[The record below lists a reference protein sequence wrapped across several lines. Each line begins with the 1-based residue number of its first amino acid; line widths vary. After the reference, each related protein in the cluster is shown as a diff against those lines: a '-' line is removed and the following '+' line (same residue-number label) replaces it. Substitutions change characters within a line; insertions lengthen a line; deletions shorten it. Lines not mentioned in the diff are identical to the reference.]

1 MATPG
6 MIATDRAIRGREPPA
21 GLLGHV
27 REGWRTSNK
36 WAYLFILPPLI
47 EFLIF
52 YVWMV
57 FSTVNIS
64 VQRWSPIGPTGWVG
78 LRNYET
84 VLGEPAFWDSMR
96 ITATYTLVTVS
107 GGIFIALVMSEIIF
121 RFRPKMQTFFKSA
134 FYLPGVVSAV
144 VISLIWIWLYQP
156 WYGLFNYLL
165 SLFDAGPVGWLTTP
179 EWALFSLM
187 LVSLASGHG
196 GQIVFLTAAM
206 GGVPSTLYEAA
217 RIDGAG
223 EWTRFFKIT
232 LPLLKPT
239 LLYLIVTGI
248 IGSFQVFTSIIVMT
262 PEGGPLKS
270 TRTIGFMIYETAFL
284 RARFDLASTQALLL
298 LVVLLFFSL
307 FVVRSMQ
314 TDVEF

>member
-1 MATPG
+1 MATTG
-6 MIATDRAIRGREPPA
+6 ISVTDRPARGR
-21 GLLGHV
+21 GGIVGQL
-27 REGWRTSNK
+27 REGWRASNK
-36 WAYLFILPPLI
+36 WAYVFILPPLI
-47 EFLIF
+47 EFF
-52 YVWMV
+52 VFHVWMV
-57 FSTVNIS
+57 FSTINIS
-64 VQRWSPIGPTGWVG
+64 LQKWSPIGPAGWVG
-78 LRNYET
+78 ADNYAT
-84 VLGEPAFWDSMR
+84 VLADPAFWDSMR

-107 GGIFIALVMSEIIF
+107 GGLLIALVMSEIIF
-121 RFRPKMQTFFKSA
+121 RFRPRMQTFFKSA

-156 WYGLFNYLL
+156 WYGFFNYLL
-165 SLFDAGPVGWLTTP
+165 SLFSLGPVGWLTAP

-223 EWTRFFKIT
+223 EWTRFFRIT
-232 LPLLKPT
+232 LPLLRPT

-270 TRTIGFMIYETAFL
+270 TRTIGFMIYESAFL

-298 LVVLLFFSL
+298 LVVLLVFSL
-307 FVVRSMQ
+307 FVFRSMQ
-314 TDVEF
+314 TDVEY